1 LSAEPVKD
9 VVCRIYENERDSVYR
24 YLVSLGIEPASAQD
38 LVQEVFLRL
47 YKTLLGGQQIR
58 VVKAWLLT
66 VASRLALNV
75 HRDQSSRPPASEAG
89 LERWLASAADAS
101 PNPELA
107 ALERERMA
115 ALYAGIR
122 SLSPQQQVCLHLRA
136 EGFRYRE
143 IAEVLEVSVPTV
155 SEFVRRAV
163 IRLRRVLDG

>member
-1 LSAEPVKD
+1 LAGEPVKD
-9 VVCRIYENERDSVYR
+9 VVCRIYEEERDSVYR
-24 YLVSLGIEPASAQD
+24 YLVSLGVQPASAQD
-38 LVQEVFLRL
+38 LAQEVFLRL
-47 YKTLLGGQQIR
+47 YEALKNGKQIR

-66 VASRLALNV
+66 VASHLALNLR
-75 HRDQSSRPPASEAG
+75 RDQSYRPSASDEISD
-89 LERWLASAADAS
+89 RLASAVDATS
-101 PNPELA
+101 NPELA

-115 ALYAGIR
+115 ALWEAIR

-163 IRLRRVLDG
+163 IRLRGVVGA